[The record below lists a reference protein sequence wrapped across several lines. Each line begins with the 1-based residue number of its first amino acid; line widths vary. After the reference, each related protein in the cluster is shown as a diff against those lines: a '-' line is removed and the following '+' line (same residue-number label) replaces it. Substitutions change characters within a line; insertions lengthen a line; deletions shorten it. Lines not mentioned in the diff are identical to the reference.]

1 MVKLFKTSIFSLV
14 FTSLFFFTACK
25 DDRAEKLTKK
35 WQIEGE
41 DFTLEFRKDKIY
53 QLREGHKL
61 QQGSWLLKNDTI
73 FLKDLDSTIKS
84 NFAIKSLTNNNLTVE
99 YNGEEI
105 DFVVADSIANT
116 NNTKP

>member
-1 MVKLFKTSIFSLV
+1 MVKLFKTSIFSL
-14 FTSLFFFTACK
+14 FFISLLILVSCEGE
-25 DDRAEKLTKK
+25 RAEKLTKK

-73 FLKDLDSTIKS
+73 YLKDLDSTIKS
-84 NFAIKSLTNNNLTVE
+84 NFAIKKLTSNNLTVE

-105 DFVVADSIANT
+105 DFVVADSITNT
-116 NNTKP
+116 NSQKP